1 MLECGSSSDGS
12 ILEDGVMAMGRWA
25 EQRQAKFWI
34 ATERLAAAPSHP
46 FYEKLNAILRAGG
59 FDPLCQEL
67 CEKFYAAKQGRPSI
81 PPGVYFRMIMLGYFE
96 KLDSEREIAWRCA
109 DSLALRTFLG
119 YRVDEGTPDHSSLSR
134 TRNRID
140 QETHQAVF
148 DWVLKRLTEQ
158 GLLKGQTLGID
169 ASTLEADAAMKS
181 IVRRDSGQ
189 NYREFL
195 IELAKAS
202 GIETPTA
209 EELAKF
215 DRQRKDKSAGNDDW
229 FNPHDPDAKIAK
241 MKDGRTHLA
250 YKNEHAVDLETGAI
264 VAAEIHLAN
273 EGDTTTMWGTLE
285 KAAESLQEVREDAA
299 VQANCQAHGVADPSQ
314 LLHIR
319 ATVQDKGYHSAQTL
333 VDLEELDI
341 RGYIAEPD
349 RGRQCWTA
357 KPARGMTPDEAEQE
371 QEQKRQAQQAVYR
384 NRRRRGGAHSK
395 RLHRRRGEYVERSF
409 EHVLDDGG
417 MRRVWLKGREKIA
430 KRYLIHT
437 AAFNLGLLL
446 RKMTGFGTPRGWV
459 DAARDAASACAA
471 ALAVTIGLRILRRFY
486 VGAARCWT
494 KFELNAKKSAR
505 PALAA

>member
-1 MLECGSSSDGS
+1 MLEYRPSDEEPVT
-12 ILEDGVMAMGRWA
+12 EDGAMAMGRQP
-25 EQRQAKFWI
+25 EQAQGEFWI
-34 ATERLAAAPSHP
+34 ATERLAPAPAHP
-46 FYEKLNAILRAGG
+46 FYQKLNALLAAAG
-59 FDPLCQEL
+59 FDSFCQTA
-67 CEKFYAAKQGRPSI
+67 CQKFYAATLGRPSI
-81 PPGVYFRMIMLGYFE
+81 PPGVYFRMLMMGYFE

-109 DSLALRTFLG
+109 DSLALRAFLG

-140 QETHQAVF
+140 LETHQAVF

-169 ASTLEADAAMKS
+169 ASTLEADAALKS
-181 IVRRDSGQ
+181 IVRRDNGQ
-189 NYREFL
+189 SYREFL

-215 DRQRKDKSAGNDDW
+215 DRQRKNKSASNEDW
-229 FNPHDPDAKIAK
+229 FNPNDPEAKITK

-250 YKNEHAVDLETGAI
+250 YKNEHAVDLDTGAI

-273 EGDTTTMWGTLE
+273 EGDTTTMWGSLE
-285 KAAESLQEVREDAA
+285 KAAESLQEVREDVQ
-299 VQANCQAHGVADPSQ
+299 VQANCQANGVADPQ
-314 LLHIR
+314 DELHIQ

-333 VDLEELDI
+333 VNLEELDI

-349 RGRQCWTA
+349 RGRQRWTA
-357 KPARGMTPDEAEQE
+357 SDPQE
-371 QEQKRQAQQAVYR
+371 QELKRQAQQAVYR
-384 NRRRRGGAHSK
+384 NRRRRRGAHSK
-395 RLHRRRGEYVERSF
+395 RLHRRRGEYVERTF

-437 AAFNLGLLL
+437 AAFNLGLVM
-446 RKMTGFGTPRGWV
+446 RKLTGYGTPRGWV
-459 DAARDAASACAA
+459 DAARAA
-471 ALAVTIGLRILRRFY
+471 ALACAGWLRTVPRHNGLWNWLLARFA
-486 VGAARCWT
+486 GHTARLPET
-494 KFELNAKKSAR
+494 
-505 PALAA
+505 ALAA

>member
-1 MLECGSSSDGS
+1 MRP
-12 ILEDGVMAMGRWA
+12 IPKVTEDGGMAMGRQP
-25 EQRQAKFWI
+25 EQRQTDFWI
-34 ATERLAAAPSHP
+34 ATQRLAPVPAHP
-46 FYEKLNAILRAGG
+46 FYEKLNHILTASG
-59 FDPLCQEL
+59 FDAFCQAA
-67 CEKFYAAKQGRPSI
+67 CQQFYAATLGRPSI
-81 PPGVYFRMIMLGYFE
+81 PPGVYFRMLLLGYFE

-109 DSLALRTFLG
+109 DSLALRAFLG
-119 YRVDEGTPDHSSLSR
+119 YRVDAGTPEHSSLSR

-140 QETHQAVF
+140 LETHQAVF

-169 ASTLEADAAMKS
+169 ASTLEADAALKS

-189 NYREFL
+189 SYREFL

-209 EELAKF
+209 EQLAKF
-215 DRQRKDKSAGNDDW
+215 DRKRKGKSASNDDW
-229 FNPHDPDAKIAK
+229 FNPHDPDAKITK

-250 YKNEHAVDLETGAI
+250 YKNEHAVDLDTGAI
-264 VAAEIHLAN
+264 VAAEIHLAH

-285 KAAESLQEVREDAA
+285 KAAESLQEVREDAQ
-299 VQANCQAHGVADPSQ
+299 VQATCQAHGVPAPQ
-314 LLHIR
+314 EELHIQ

-333 VDLEELDI
+333 VNLEELDL

-349 RGRQCWTA
+349 RGRQRWTA
-357 KPARGMTPDEAEQE
+357 DNPQE
-371 QEQKRQAQQAVYR
+371 QESKRRAQQAVYR
-384 NRRRRGGAHSK
+384 NRRRRRGRRSK
-395 RLHRRRGEYVERSF
+395 ALHRRRGEYVERTF

-446 RKMTGFGTPRGWV
+446 RKLTGFGTPRGWV
-459 DAARDAASACAA
+459 DAARAAAAACAGWLRAVARRFGLSNRHGARAAGHAGQWPEA
-471 ALAVTIGLRILRRFY
+471 ALA
-486 VGAARCWT
+486 A
-494 KFELNAKKSAR
+494 
-505 PALAA
+505 

>member
-1 MLECGSSSDGS
+1 MRAVRKVMEDGS
-12 ILEDGVMAMGRWA
+12 MAMGRQP
-25 EQRQAKFWI
+25 EQRQADLWI
-34 ATERLAAAPSHP
+34 VTERLAVAPAHP
-46 FYEKLNAILRAGG
+46 FYQQLNRILTGAG
-59 FDPLCQEL
+59 FDGFCQAA
-67 CEKFYAAKQGRPSI
+67 CRKFYAEKLGRPSI
-81 PPGVYFRMIMLGYFE
+81 PPGVYFRMLLLGYFE

-109 DSLALRTFLG
+109 DSLALRAFLG

-140 QETHQAVF
+140 LETHQAVF

-169 ASTLEADAAMKS
+169 ASTLEADAALKS
-181 IVRRDSGQ
+181 IVRRDNGQ
-189 NYREFL
+189 SYREFL
-195 IELAKAS
+195 VELAKAS

-209 EELAKF
+209 EQLAKF
-215 DRQRKDKSAGNDDW
+215 DRKRKGKSASNDDW
-229 FNPHDPDAKIAK
+229 FNPHDPDAKITK

-250 YKNEHAVDLETGAI
+250 YKNEHAVDLDTGAI

-273 EGDTTTMWGTLE
+273 AGDTTTMWGTLE
-285 KAAESLQEVREDAA
+285 KAAESLQEVREDAR
-299 VQANCQAHGVADPSQ
+299 VQATCQAQGVADPSQ
-314 LLHIR
+314 QLHIQ

-333 VDLEELDI
+333 VNLEELDI

-349 RGRQCWTA
+349 RGRQCWTV
-357 KPARGMTPDEAEQE
+357 DDLDEQE
-371 QEQKRQAQQAVYR
+371 FKRRAQRAVYR
-384 NRRRRGGAHSK
+384 NRRRRRGRRSTA
-395 RLHRRRGEYVERSF
+395 LHRRRGESVERTF

-446 RKMTGFGTPRGWV
+446 RKVTGFGTPRGWV
-459 DAARDAASACAA
+459 NAARAAATACAGWLRA
-471 ALAVTIGLRILRRFY
+471 AARRYGLRNRLWAR
-486 VGAARCWT
+486 AAGQADQWP
-494 KFELNAKKSAR
+494 E